1 MKMEI
6 KERYLNAKRALFDKV
21 FGAKLNP
28 EQCKAV
34 FCARGPLLVLA
45 GAGSGKTTVLVN
57 RISYLIKY
65 GNAYHDEECP
75 EWISEEA
82 VRALEEAAS
91 LSPEELEEVLL
102 QFISDP
108 TPPWS
113 VLAITF
119 TNKAA
124 GEIRDRLRTS
134 FEDPQIAASIWAG
147 TFHSVCMR
155 ILRKFGERV
164 GLRDGFSIYDTD
176 DKKRMI
182 SDCMKAL
189 NIDEKSLA
197 PRAVCDMISRE
208 KDNLRGPDEM
218 DISGDPRSRKVV
230 EIYRYY
236 EKKMR
241 EHNAVDFD
249 DIIKKTVELLR
260 ADTEVREYYQKKFR
274 YVLVD
279 EYQDTNPAQFV
290 LTALLSDGHRNI
302 MVVGDDDQSIYK
314 FRGATIENILN
325 FDKTYPDAT
334 VIKLEQNYRSTSN
347 ILDAANGVI
356 SRNFDRHKKSL
367 WSAKGQGDTI
377 SFHTAETADD
387 EGRYILDK
395 ISRATKTEG
404 RKYSDFAVLYRLNAL
419 GRALQTVF
427 SKSGIPYRVI
437 GDMRFYDRKEVKD
450 MVSYLTVA
458 TSTDDNLRLKRII
471 NEPKRKIGN
480 ASVEAIEKIAEHEG
494 LSMFTVMERA
504 EEYTPLLKLAPR
516 LLAFTE
522 LINGVRK
529 DKKLPSEM
537 LSALYAE
544 SGYQQMLI
552 EEGFEGRGKQE
563 NIAELINGA
572 VEYEQRCIAEE
583 IEPTA
588 QGFLEEISLI
598 TDVDKYDEDAD
609 AVVLMTIHAAKGL
622 EFPCVFIAGMEEGIF
637 PSQQNFGEPSELSEE
652 RRLCYVAITR
662 AKEKLYITSS
672 GQRMM
677 YGKTTQNRPSRF
689 VSEIPRGLI
698 EVEKS
703 RAVPPRVSE
712 LSYRRSGESYQQNRN
727 FSELRR
733 EVSLGGVSA
742 TPKRGAEK
750 YGISKFESGTRVE
763 HATFGEGVIISARD
777 MGGDVLYE
785 VIFDNP
791 AVGKKKLMATYA
803 KLRKI
808 NS

>member
-1 MKMEI
+1 MDI
-6 KERYLNAKRALFDKV
+6 KERYLIAKRALFDKV
-21 FGAKLNP
+21 FGARLNP

-34 FCARGPLLVLA
+34 FCAHGPLLVLA

-65 GNAYHDEECP
+65 GNAYHDESVP

-82 VRALEEAAS
+82 VGALEQAAS
-91 LSPEELEEVLL
+91 LSAGELEDVLL
-102 QFISDP
+102 QFITEP

-124 GEIRDRLRTS
+124 GEIRERLSRS
-134 FEDPQIAASIWAG
+134 FEDESIASSIWAG

-155 ILRKFGERV
+155 ILRKFGDRV
-164 GLRDGFSIYDTD
+164 GLREGFSIYDTD

-182 SDCMKAL
+182 ADCMKDL

-197 PRAVCDMISRE
+197 PRAVADMISRE
-208 KDNLRGPDEM
+208 KDNLRSPDEM
-218 DISGDPRSRKVV
+218 DITQDPRSRKVV

-260 ADTEVREYYQKKFR
+260 SDVEVRDYYQRKFR

-290 LTALLSDGHRNI
+290 LTSLLSDGHRNI

-334 VIKLEQNYRSTSN
+334 VIKLEQNYRSTST

-356 SRNFDRHKKSL
+356 SRNFDRHQKSL
-367 WSAKGQGDTI
+367 WSAKGTGDRITL
-377 SFHTAETADD
+377 HTAENADE

-395 ISRATKTEG
+395 ISRAVKTEG
-404 RKYSDFAVLYRLNAL
+404 KKYSDFAVLYRLNAL
-419 GRALQTVF
+419 GRSLQTVF

-450 MVSYLTVA
+450 MVAYLTVV
-458 TSTDDNLRLKRII
+458 TTPDDNLRLKRII
-471 NEPKRKIGN
+471 NEPKRKIGE
-480 ASVEAIEKIAEHEG
+480 ASVDAVEKIAVHEG
-494 LSMFTVMERA
+494 LSMFTLMERA
-504 EEYTPLLKLAPR
+504 EEYTALLKLAPKLR
-516 LLAFTE
+516 GFTD
-522 LINGVRK
+522 LINSVK
-529 DKKLPSEM
+529 AEKKLPSEI
-537 LSALYAE
+537 LSALFVE
-544 SGYQQMLI
+544 SGYKDMLVA
-552 EEGFEGRGKQE
+552 EGFEGRGKIE
-563 NIAELINGA
+563 NITELINGA
-572 VEYEQRCIAEE
+572 VEYEQRCIAEQT
-583 IEPTA
+583 EPTA
-588 QGFLEEISLI
+588 HGFLEEISLI

-622 EFPCVFIAGMEEGIF
+622 EFPSVFIAGMEEGIF

-662 AKEKLYITSS
+662 AKERLFITSAS
-672 GQRMM
+672 QRMM
-677 YGKTTQNRPSRF
+677 YGKTAYSRPSRF
-689 VSEIPRGLI
+689 VAEIPRSLVFT
-698 EVEKS
+698 EEQRK
-703 RAVPPRVSE
+703 APPRINDYG
-712 LSYRRSGESYQQNRN
+712 YRRSRDDFAEARSFKELNR
-727 FSELRR
+727 R
-733 EVSLGGVSA
+733 VDLGA
-742 TPKRGAEK
+742 PAQKEKKGAEK
-750 YGISKFESGTRVE
+750 YGIEKLPHGMRVM
-763 HATFGEGVIISARD
+763 HLSFGEGVILSSRD

-785 VIFDNP
+785 VVFDNP
-791 AVGKKKLMATYA
+791 AIGRKKLMATYA
-803 KLRKI
+803 KLQKL
-808 NS
+808 